1 MKPQNEES
9 RIMNVAIR
17 WRISYQDA
25 KELIDTFEKEQTIV
39 KQPSRKRERI
49 EEILTEPSSKRI
61 CQNTT
66 TSNFLR
72 IFSFIIPYILIV
84 YC

>member
-25 KELIDTFEKEQTIV
+25 KELIDTFEKAQTIV

-66 TSNFLR
+66 TSNFLK
-72 IFSFIIPYILIV
+72 ILSFIIPYILIV

>member
-1 MKPQNEES
+1 MKAQNEES

-17 WRISYQDA
+17 WRISYEDA
-25 KELIDTFEKEQTIV
+25 KELIDTFETAQTIV

-49 EEILTEPSSKRI
+49 EETSTEPSSKRV
-61 CQNTT
+61 CQNTI

-84 YC
+84 YT